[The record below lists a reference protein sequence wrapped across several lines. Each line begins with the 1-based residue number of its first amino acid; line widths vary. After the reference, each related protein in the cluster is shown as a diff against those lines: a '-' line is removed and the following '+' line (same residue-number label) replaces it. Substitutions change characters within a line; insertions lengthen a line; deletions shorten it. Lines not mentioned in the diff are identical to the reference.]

1 MLDPVD
7 TVVLGSIECKYSRK
21 GERQARAKFIS
32 LSDPNIEA
40 LNAYD
45 DLYYEL
51 DFKNE
56 STNDSQDFH
65 EPLQS
70 SDWQIK
76 SEDESRLEGN
86 QEKVMTLAP
95 KSSETFHAVTQ
106 KPALHL
112 GQDLTNSRKFL
123 LNQAMRRN
131 LARNISKVY
140 HTISRTED
148 PEAPLVE
155 LHKYMARPPGCSFLG
170 ASAAHVLVSVNSLTE
185 NPSDIIINSRSDIT
199 LILEK
204 ALKGLLEAP
213 KIKKGQ
219 KINLVQVTGKASL
232 NMLSW
237 NYIFAPKKDWS
248 KLRSKLM

>member
-1 MLDPVD
+1 MDPD
-7 TVVLGSIECKYSRK
+7 
-21 GERQARAKFIS
+21 
-32 LSDPNIEA
+32 IEA

-51 DFKNE
+51 DSNNE
-56 STNDSQDFH
+56 SENESQDFH

-70 SDWQIK
+70 SDWHLQIK

-86 QEKVMTLAP
+86 QEKVTTLAP

-199 LILEK
+199 LISEK
-204 ALKGLLEAP
+204 ALGNLLEAL

-219 KINLVQVTGKASL
+219 KINLVQVMGKASISGYVEL
-232 NMLSW
+232 ELYFCTREGLAKIKVEVHIVRGMTTPLILGNDFANKYSLSV
-237 NYIFAPKKDWS
+237 K
-248 KLRSKLM
+248 